1 MPMTSVRVRPASSRR
16 LCLGVLIGF
25 LALVASAG
33 CLSSSDDPQQQSQRP
48 APTRSEQAAS
58 AQRAAQQ
65 GETTNSSVQQAPQVQ
80 QQIQQQAEQA
90 VEAVEQVV
98 EQEDPVS
105 DPQQQSTTVEV
116 MPTIYIVEPNDTLSK
131 IAQDHNVSVEDL
143 IDLNSIDDP
152 SVLRVG
158 QELLIPTGTE
168 RAVCP
173 DPDEASYLDSARSI
187 VEAVVV
193 ATDVLIS
200 RMDGATPAARGSGD
214 WSGIVSAAVID
225 LSGVTESIAALTPP
239 QSAQETHER
248 IASLSD
254 FIEDAVGPTLNF
266 VMSRTNDSASAV
278 PKLQALADEATK
290 ADESLRGFCAGQG
303 RAHTADDDAQT
314 TACPDA
320 AEEAYF
326 SVLND
331 AFGAIGEAV
340 LRLTVLNDRLT
351 ADSALIRSS
360 GWRFE
365 VEAATSI
372 IYDAV
377 YDIVTL
383 EQPVSV
389 RYGLG
394 SEAEW
399 LAEDIELA
407 TGLYSLGLDYES
419 PELMVEAA
427 LEFLA
432 LGPRMVAFGEGLA
445 RFCE

>member
-1 MPMTSVRVRPASSRR
+1 MPMTSRVRQAIFRK
-16 LCLGVLIGF
+16 LYLGVLIGL
-25 LALVASAG
+25 LALAASAG
-33 CLSSSDDPQQQSQRP
+33 CLSSSDDLQQQSQPP

-58 AQRAAQQ
+58 ESQRVAQQ
-65 GETTNSSVQQAPQVQ
+65 SEITSSPAQPTPQVQ
-80 QQIQQQAEQA
+80 QQIQQQTEQA
-90 VEAVEQVV
+90 VEAVEQTV
-98 EQEDPVS
+98 EQEDPVNN
-105 DPQQQSTTVEV
+105 PQQQAATAEV

-152 SVLRVG
+152 SLLRVG

-168 RAVCP
+168 HAVCP
-173 DPDEASYLDSARSI
+173 NADEASYLDGARSI
-187 VEAVVV
+187 VEVVIV

-225 LSGVTESIAALTPP
+225 LSDVIESIAALTPP

-248 IASLSD
+248 IASLSN
-254 FIEDAVGPTLNF
+254 FVEDAVGPTLNF
-266 VMSRTNDSASAV
+266 VMSRTNDSAPTV

-326 SVLND
+326 AALND

-340 LRLTVLNDRLT
+340 QRLTVLNNRLT

-372 IYDAV
+372 VYDAV
-377 YDIVTL
+377 YAIVTL

-419 PELMVEAA
+419 PELMVEAG

-432 LGPRMVAFGEGLA
+432 LGPRMVAFGEGVA